1 MAAEKAMKQETGV
14 KVAKVSLDSKMLQL
28 QHLGPSLKK
37 NRERG
42 DRDHCETFSYMA
54 WSYGKMHIPT
64 DDSLSLCELGI
75 KQKRFLQAI
84 LPKKCKE
91 TYPNLDK
98 VIHTLA
104 ETKPQLYKA
113 TMKIQTTG

>member
-1 MAAEKAMKQETGV
+1 MAAEKAMKQETGA

-42 DRDHCETFSYMA
+42 NRDHCEAFSYMA
-54 WSYGKMHIPT
+54 WSYGKMHIPI

-75 KQKRFLQAI
+75 KQKMVFASNITKEVQRN
-84 LPKKCKE
+84 LPKS
-91 TYPNLDK
+91 
-98 VIHTLA
+98 
-104 ETKPQLYKA
+104 
-113 TMKIQTTG
+113 

>member
-1 MAAEKAMKQETGV
+1 MAAGKVMKQETGM

-42 DRDHCETFSYMA
+42 DRDHCETFSYVA

-64 DDSLSLCELGI
+64 DDSLSLCELSI
-75 KQKRFLQAI
+75 KQKMVFASNITKEVQRN
-84 LPKKCKE
+84 LPKS
-91 TYPNLDK
+91 
-98 VIHTLA
+98 
-104 ETKPQLYKA
+104 
-113 TMKIQTTG
+113 